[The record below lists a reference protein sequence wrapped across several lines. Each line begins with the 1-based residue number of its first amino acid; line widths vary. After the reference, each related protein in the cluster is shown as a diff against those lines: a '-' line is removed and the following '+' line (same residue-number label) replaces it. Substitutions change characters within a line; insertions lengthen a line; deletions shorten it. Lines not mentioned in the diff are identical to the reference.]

1 MNFIDIT
8 NVVAEH
14 FSGLA
19 QANEVASTL
28 NDVAT
33 AAADTTQAD
42 GLKALGQ
49 GIGAGLAMVGSIGVG
64 LGEGITVAAAATA
77 VGRNPEA
84 QPKIMNIM
92 IVGMAI
98 TESVAIY
105 ALIVSILLIFVM

>member
-1 MNFIDIT
+1 MSFIDIT
-8 NVVAEH
+8 NVVTYAAGEVENQAE
-14 FSGLA
+14 
-19 QANEVASTL
+19 
-28 NDVAT
+28 
-33 AAADTTQAD
+33 
-42 GLKALGQ
+42 GLKLLGQ
-49 GIGAGLAMVGSIGVG
+49 AIGAGLAMVGSIGVG
-64 LGEGITVAAAATA
+64 FGEGLTAAAAATA